1 MNNDKVLSLLGLAKK
16 AGKLKSGEYCVETE
30 IKKGRAKLV
39 IVALDASENTKKS
52 YSDMCNY
59 KKVPIIFYEN
69 KDNPFKSMT
78 TYTSEENDKIWAC
91 ASSTT
96 ALPLPSLMKTSFLFI
111 FSKNFLLKILTV
123 SFVSGKVA

>member
-1 MNNDKVLSLLGLAKK
+1 MKLTKSWFPDLIKLIILKFVTIFINTNDFEDKP
-16 AGKLKSGEYCVETE
+16 GEQAI
-30 IKKGRAKLV
+30 IKIIGGN
-39 IVALDASENTKKS
+39 IV
-52 YSDMCNY
+52 
-59 KKVPIIFYEN
+59 YEN